1 MTYCAGAI
9 SPVFGDKIPSRDAAA
24 TDVAGL
30 ENVPFGTSRHIRSPG
45 RILLTG
51 RPVQDIE
58 WVELLDPPGTMDQMV
73 DPTTGTLLFPIRVNF
88 NPVGPMAEPL
98 LNQYQVRVRNP
109 ASSQSNLAVT
119 EINVGLETDPSFF
132 DGHTLRVR
140 YRTSAGFANV
150 HAFVTNRDHRV
161 KAANHLVRARHPVW
175 IEAVIPY
182 KMRVTLADAVIDE
195 EEASQILAEY
205 INNFDPNDDLDM
217 SDLATTFRNA
227 YPDIGVVYP
236 FTIFYRLMSPD
247 GQEVLFSTEDAVSI
261 FMTETNGVAVENST
275 DIVVPQVLIDQ
286 GITVINDASSLREWY
301 KLYGIS
307 DRTIKFR
314 CDEGA
319 ITFVRRG

>member
-1 MTYCAGAI
+1 
-9 SPVFGDKIPSRDAAA
+9 
-24 TDVAGL
+24 
-30 ENVPFGTSRHIRSPG
+30 
-45 RILLTG
+45 
-51 RPVQDIE
+51 
-58 WVELLDPPGTMDQMV
+58 MDQMV

-140 YRTSAGFANV
+140 YRTSAGFTNV